1 MCLKTSFFDYNVS
14 HVHIEKGTKNSKKK
28 IIQTNYSLLK

>member
-14 HVHIEKGTKNSKKK
+14 HVHIEKGTKNSKKRLFK
-28 IIQTNYSLLK
+28 QIIRY